1 MYTIIQP
8 DKATVH
14 EEDTGGNR
22 STTTIFLAGTIEMGA
37 GVRWQAEAAR
47 RIHQT
52 LLAKTN
58 DRTMPALEFYNPR
71 RDADFTPEMAEPQ
84 IRWEQERLIDSDYI
98 FMYLQPDTK
107 SPISLLE
114 FGQFIGT
121 GKLYLSCSHDF
132 YRYSNLIITAE
143 YSHARDHV
151 LNNID
156 DCIEAM
162 TDAIVR
168 QWKTEGLV

>member
-8 DKATVH
+8 DKTTVH
-14 EEDTGGNR
+14 EEDTGGNKA
-22 STTTIFLAGTIEMGA
+22 TTTIFLAGTIEMGA
-37 GVRWQAEAAR
+37 GVRWHADAAR

-52 LLAKTN
+52 LLDKTN
-58 DRTMPALEFYNPR
+58 DSTMPVLEFHNPR
-71 RDADFTPEMAEPQ
+71 RDEGFTPEMAEPQ
-84 IRWEQERLIDSDYI
+84 IRWEQERLIGSDYI

-121 GKLYLSCSHDF
+121 GKLYLSCSPDF

-151 LNNID
+151 LDNID
-156 DCIEAM
+156 DCIDTM

-168 QWKTEGLV
+168 QWKTDGLV